1 MTDVYTITLK
11 NCAFFARHGVY
22 AEEEFLGQ
30 RFFVDA
36 ELDVSAGA
44 ALDNDDIDGTVV
56 DLPPADRD
64 AWDRAVPI
72 YEELPGWKVDTTA
85 CRNYDELPAN
95 AKAYLTRFAE
105 LCGAPVAFVGVGPD
119 REQTIVA

>member
-36 ELDVSAGA
+36 ELEVAAGSA
-44 ALDNDDIDGTVV
+44 LENDDIDGTVDYGIAFKV
-56 DLPPADRD
+56 
-64 AWDRAVPI
+64 I
-72 YEELPGWKVDTTA
+72 EETVMSSRRFLIEA
-85 CRNYDELPAN
+85 LALAI
-95 AKAYLTRFAE
+95 AKE
-105 LCGAPVAFVGVGPD
+105 LCRRFGQIRRAKIAVRKPSAPVPGILDYVQVSVEHFN
-119 REQTIVA
+119 

>member
-36 ELDVSAGA
+36 ELDVSAGG
-44 ALDNDDIDGTVV
+44 ALDNDDIDGTVDYGIAFKV
-56 DLPPADRD
+56 
-64 AWDRAVPI
+64 I
-72 YEELPGWKVDTTA
+72 EETVTSSRRFLIEA
-85 CRNYDELPAN
+85 LALAI
-95 AKAYLTRFAE
+95 AKE
-105 LCGAPVAFVGVGPD
+105 LCLRFVQIRRARITVRKPSAPVPGILDYVQVSVEHFS
-119 REQTIVA
+119 

>member
-36 ELDVSAGA
+36 EFDVSAGT
-44 ALDNDDIDGTVV
+44 ALDNDDIDGTVDYGIAFKV
-56 DLPPADRD
+56 
-64 AWDRAVPI
+64 I
-72 YEELPGWKVDTTA
+72 EETVMSSRRFLIEA
-85 CRNYDELPAN
+85 LALAI
-95 AKAYLTRFAE
+95 AKE
-105 LCGAPVAFVGVGPD
+105 LCQRFGQIRRAKITVRKPSAPVPGILDYVQVSVEHFN
-119 REQTIVA
+119 